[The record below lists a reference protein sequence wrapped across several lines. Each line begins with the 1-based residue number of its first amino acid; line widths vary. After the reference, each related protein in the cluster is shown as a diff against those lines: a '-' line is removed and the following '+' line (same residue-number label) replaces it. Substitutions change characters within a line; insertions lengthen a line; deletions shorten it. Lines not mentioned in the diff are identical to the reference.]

1 MKNKSDWTYPDTSIK
16 QKHIPN
22 PFWHKVM
29 SCIKS
34 SIRIT
39 GYALIP
45 FDLATAAIVLIFSE
59 IVGILEEL
67 V

>member
-1 MKNKSDWTYPDTSIK
+1 MKNKPSWMSPDTKIEP
-16 QKHIPN
+16 KHVPN

-29 SCIKS
+29 SFIKS

-39 GYALIP
+39 GYAFIP
-45 FDLATAAIVLIFSE
+45 FDLATAAAVLIFSE
-59 IVGILEEL
+59 VVGILEEL

>member
-1 MKNKSDWTYPDTSIK
+1 MKNKE
-16 QKHIPN
+16 KHIPN

-29 SCIKS
+29 SFIKS